1 MLPSKC
7 NNEMKKIRIYILTIA
22 AGLLMVPM
30 SCTKDYLETSPT
42 NQLSGND
49 VFTTISGAWG
59 AINGVHRLMYIQY
72 NSTQA
77 HGGFAG
83 LYEHIDFLGADLV
96 FNNTASTWFLN
107 TYKWVDHRNQKSSTV
122 LYWTNLYRLIGNV
135 NQIINNIDA
144 IVGSDGDK
152 KAIKGQALTYR
163 AWAHFMLVQLFAD
176 RYVPGGANSQ
186 LGVPYME
193 VITYDGQARN
203 TVAEV
208 YTKINA
214 DLVAAI
220 TNLEG
225 YNRANKSHLN
235 KSVALAVQAQVAL
248 VQGNWTLAASSA
260 NAAKVGY
267 TFMTTAQQQDGYKN
281 QSNPENL
288 WCDYVQDDQT
298 LYFYSFFAYMS
309 NNYNSTVIRTC
320 PKSIPKELYDK
331 IAATDVRKTFWYP
344 NAVADKMPEVP
355 PAGVRYAY
363 MSSKFKAVSVSDSRG
378 DFAWI
383 RVPEMYLIEAEALAR
398 SGKETES
405 KAVLYLLAKDRN
417 PQYVLSTNTG
427 QALIDEILVQR
438 RIELWG
444 EGRSWTDLKRLNLPM
459 VRTIGLNAGQ
469 GLHVEAYC
477 TVYNVPAG
485 GSLWNWMIPQSE
497 IDSNPLIVQNP

>member
-1 MLPSKC
+1 
-7 NNEMKKIRIYILTIA
+7 MKRIRIFIITLA
-22 AGLLMVPM
+22 AGLLMIPM
-30 SCTKDYLETSPT
+30 SCTNDFLETRPT
-42 NQLSGND
+42 DQLSGNE
-49 VFTTISGAWG
+49 VFTTIAGAWG

-83 LYEHIDFLGADLV
+83 LYEHIDWLGADIV
-96 FNNTASTWFLN
+96 FNNIASTWFLN
-107 TYKWVDHRNQKSSTV
+107 TYRWVDHRNQKSGTV

-135 NQIINNIDA
+135 NQIIENIDK
-144 IVGSDGDK
+144 IVGSDAEK
-152 KAIKGQALTYR
+152 KIIKGQALAYR

-176 RYVPGGANSQ
+176 RYVPGGANSH

-193 VITYDGQARN
+193 KVTYEGQARN

-214 DLVAAI
+214 DLASAI

-225 YNRANKSHLN
+225 YSRANKSHLN
-235 KSVALAVQAQVAL
+235 KSVAQAIQAEVAL
-248 VQGNWTLAASSA
+248 TQGNWAQAASSA

-267 TFMTTAQQQDGYKN
+267 SFMTAAQHQEGYKN

-288 WCDYVQDDQT
+288 WSDYVQEDQT

-309 NNYNSTVIRTC
+309 HNYNSTVIRTC
-320 PKSIPKELYDK
+320 PKSITKELYDK

-344 NAVADKMPEVP
+344 TAVADKQPEVP
-355 PAGVRYAY
+355 PAGVRYNY

-378 DFAWI
+378 DFPWI
-383 RVPEMYLIEAEALAR
+383 RVAEMYLIEAEALAR
-398 SGKETES
+398 AGKETEA
-405 KAVLYLLAKDRN
+405 KDVLYLLAKDRN
-417 PQYVLSTNTG
+417 PLYVKSTNAG

-444 EGRSWTDLKRLNLPM
+444 EGRSWTDLKRLGLPM
-459 VRTIGLNAGQ
+459 IRTVGLNGGQ
-469 GLHVEAYC
+469 GVHVESFA
-477 TVYNVPAG
+477 TVTNIPAG
-485 GSLWNWMIPQSE
+485 GNIWTWMIPQAE
-497 IDSNPLIVQNP
+497 IDSNPLIVQNPS